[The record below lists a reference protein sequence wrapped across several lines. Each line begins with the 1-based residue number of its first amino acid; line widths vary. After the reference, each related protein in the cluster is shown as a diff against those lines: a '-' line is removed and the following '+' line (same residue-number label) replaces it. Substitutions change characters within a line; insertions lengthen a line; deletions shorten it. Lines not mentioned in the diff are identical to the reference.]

1 MPARI
6 ALDAMGGDH
15 APSETVAGAVD
26 AARRGVDVLLVG
38 ARDLLEEELA
48 GYDIDLAVAD
58 APDVIGMAD
67 DPARALREKPS
78 ASIAVCARL
87 VASGDAAGFVSAG
100 STGAAMAAA
109 AIIIGRI
116 PGVARPAIATIIPT
130 SGTPTLLLDSGANP
144 EVKAEQLAQFAVMG
158 SVAARAMLGA
168 DPPRVGLLSIGE
180 EKGKGRSLER
190 SAYEL
195 IEASSVEFV
204 GNIEG
209 RDVATDKVDVIV
221 TDGFTGNVFL
231 KATEGT
237 ASLMNSYVDE
247 ALSTLSD
254 DIRSAVLPV
263 LAQVRERMDWETYG
277 GAQLLGIRGSAL
289 IAHGSSTRRAIANA
303 LVMARDSADR
313 NLPGRIARALGDSG
327 EIDPPDLQP

>member
-1 MPARI
+1 
-6 ALDAMGGDH
+6 MGGDH
-15 APSETVAGAVD
+15 APSETIAGAVD
-26 AARRGVDVLLVG
+26 AARKDVDIILVG
-38 ARDLLEEELA
+38 SRELLGEELA
-48 GYDIDLAVAD
+48 KHDTELPIAD

-67 DPARALREKPS
+67 DPARALREKPN
-78 ASIAVCARL
+78 ASITVCAKL
-87 VASGDAAGFVSAG
+87 VATGEAAGFVSAG

-158 SVAARAMLGA
+158 SVAAKALL
-168 DPPRVGLLSIGE
+168 DVHPPRVGLLSIGE
-180 EKGKGRSLER
+180 EKGKGRHLER

-195 IEASSVEFV
+195 IEAGPVEFV

-237 ASLMNSYVDE
+237 ATLMNSYVDE
-247 ALSTLSD
+247 ALSALGN
-254 DIRSAVLPV
+254 DIKSVVLPV
-263 LAQVRERMDWETYG
+263 LAQVREKMDWETYG
-277 GAQLLGIRGSAL
+277 GAQLLGVRGSAL
-289 IAHGSSTRRAIANA
+289 IAHGSSSRRAIANA

-313 NLPGRIARALGDSG
+313 DLPGRIAQALESAAQT
-327 EIDPPDLQP
+327 EPAHLRT